1 MDKLDAE
8 FNFGKQALD
17 LRAYRQ
23 QLLSENVANADTPG
37 YKSRDVN
44 FASALNQALGSRAG
58 SLPGAVYSNAGI
70 TRSGYVTGAPLGMTP
85 SSDAAWMSG
94 SGSAGGSAAG
104 SSDAGG
110 GAGMTL
116 PMATTSA
123 GQMVGV
129 SGAAAAASA
138 AYGTPKY
145 RVPYQ
150 AAMDGNTVELDSE
163 RVNFADN
170 AMHYETGLTVVNQQI
185 KTMLSAVTGGNS

>member
-23 QLLSENVANADTPG
+23 QLSSENIANADTPG

-44 FASALNQALGSRAG
+44 FASSLNRALGSQAA
-58 SLPGAVYSNAGI
+58 SAPGAEYSTSGI
-70 TRSGYVTGAPLGMTP
+70 TKSGFVTGAPLGMAP
-85 SSDAAWMSG
+85 SSNAAWMSG
-94 SGSAGGSAAG
+94 ANSVGGSAAG
-104 SSDAGG
+104 SSGVSG
-110 GAGMTL
+110 QAGMTL
-116 PMATTSA
+116 PMAVSSA

-138 AYGTPKY
+138 AYGTPQY
-145 RVPYQ
+145 RVPFQ

-170 AMHYETGLTVVNQQI
+170 ALHYETGLTVVNQQI

>member
-1 MDKLDAE
+1 
-8 FNFGKQALD
+8 
-17 LRAYRQ
+17 
-23 QLLSENVANADTPG
+23 
-37 YKSRDVN
+37 
-44 FASALNQALGSRAG
+44 
-58 SLPGAVYSNAGI
+58 
-70 TRSGYVTGAPLGMTP
+70 
-85 SSDAAWMSG
+85 
-94 SGSAGGSAAG
+94 
-104 SSDAGG
+104 
-110 GAGMTL
+110 MTL
-116 PMATTSA
+116 PMAMTSA

-150 AAMDGNTVELDSE
+150 AAMDGNTVELDAE